1 MPDYTAPLQQMR
13 FTIEHLADFKDVAAL
28 QSYASVDLDTVEA
41 VLEEAGRFAGGVL
54 APINWLGDRKGVQVV
69 DQAVQVPAEFTD
81 GLRQVR
87 RGRLAGHRRQSG
99 LRRAGPAQDDLDRL
113 RRNVGGGQ
121 RRFRAVPRVVA
132 GRHSRARSS
141 RLG

>member
-28 QSYASVDLDTVEA
+28 QSYASVDVDTVEA

-69 DQAVQVPAEFTD
+69 DQAVQVPAEFTEAYAKF
-81 GLRQVR
+81 R
-87 RGRLAGHRRQSG
+87 RGRLARHRRESG
-99 LRRAGPAQDDLDRL
+99 LRRPGAAQDRLDCVR
-113 RRNVGGGQ
+113 
-121 RRFRAVPRVVA
+121 
-132 GRHSRARSS
+132 
-141 RLG
+141 